1 MSKESAAPRRGLAVA
16 VLIFTLA
23 APAVARSAPGD
34 LDPSFG
40 TDGKV
45 TARVVTEP
53 QAGVTAHD
61 ATAALMLPDGRML
74 VVGSALTGD
83 PGWSVV
89 MARFLPDGAADPSFG
104 VDGKVL
110 ALSAFSFR
118 AFAAALQPDGK
129 IVVAGSS
136 GPAVAFQENLID
148 VGLARFNPDGSLD
161 ASFGNGGVVITN
173 VFNNEDRATA
183 VAILADGRIVIGG
196 FARTFGFGSQY
207 EFLLARYLPDGQR
220 DVSFGVN
227 GIRTTDFFGSWDFVH
242 AIAVQPDGKIV
253 AAGEVKFSP
262 LVTLSSNYM
271 SVGLARYH
279 ADGQLDLS
287 FGEGGKVHTEFFD
300 ELGNVQHAAASSVVL
315 QDDGKILVA
324 GHVQR
329 DDQTKRRDV
338 ILARYL
344 PDGSLDPRFGTGG
357 RVDTDL
363 GRVDDAGNALLL
375 QPDGKIVVSGDHA
388 TIDAFTTVSDNHNFL
403 VQRYQPNGTLDPAF
417 GSAGSVVTEF
427 STGLDFAT
435 AILQQADAKLVAAGA
450 AGGGF
455 GLARYLNPAPIAVA
469 IDIQPGVFPNTVNL
483 GSGGKVAVAIFG
495 GPDFDATTI
504 DPATVT
510 LASATPALKG
520 KDRLMATVTD
530 VDRDGF
536 LDLVLHME
544 VDALY
549 LETSDTV
556 AIVEGRTTGGV
567 PFRGADTI
575 RVLP

>member
-1 MSKESAAPRRGLAVA
+1 MSKEAGASRRILAAA
-16 VLIFTLA
+16 VLMSTLA
-23 APAVARSAPGD
+23 ATAVARSAPGD

-40 TDGKV
+40 IDGKM

-53 QAGVTAHD
+53 HAGLTAHD
-61 ATAALMLPDGRML
+61 ARAALMLPDGRVL
-74 VVGSALTGD
+74 VVGSAHTGD

-104 VDGKVL
+104 VDGKLL
-110 ALSAFSFR
+110 ALNTFSFR

-136 GPAVAFQENLID
+136 GPSVLFHEHLID
-148 VGLARFNPDGSLD
+148 IGLARFHADGSLD
-161 ASFGNGGVVITN
+161 TGFGNGGVVIIN

-183 VAILADGRIVIGG
+183 VAVLADGRILVGG
-196 FARTFGFGSQY
+196 FARTFGFGNHY

-220 DVSFGVN
+220 DASFGVN

-242 AIAVQPDGKIV
+242 ALAVQPDGKIV

-262 LVTLSSNYM
+262 LVNLSSNYM

-300 ELGNVQHAAASSVVL
+300 DFGNVQHAAASSVVL

-329 DDQTKRRDV
+329 DDQTRRRNI

-363 GRVDDAGNALLL
+363 GRVDDVGNALLL
-375 QPDGKIVVSGDHA
+375 QPDGKIVVGGNHS
-388 TIDAFTTVSDNHNFL
+388 TIGAFETVSDNRNFL
-403 VQRYQPNGTLDPAF
+403 VQRYHPNGMRDPAF
-417 GSAGSVVTEF
+417 GSAGTVVTEF
-427 STGLDFAT
+427 STGLDSAT
-435 AILQQADAKLVAAGA
+435 SILQQADAKLVAAGA

-455 GLARYLNPAPIAVA
+455 GLARYLNPVPITVAV
-469 IDIQPGVFPNTVNL
+469 DIQPGTFPNTVNL
-483 GSGGKVAVAIFG
+483 GSGGKVTVAILG
-495 GPDFDATTI
+495 AADFDSTTV
-504 DPATVT
+504 DAATVT

-520 KDRLMATVTD
+520 KERLMATTSD
-530 VDRDGF
+530 VDGDGF
-536 LDLVLHME
+536 IDLLLHME
-544 VDALY
+544 IEALY
-549 LETSDTV
+549 LEDSDTA
-556 AIVEGRTTGGV
+556 AIVEGRTMDGV
-567 PFRGADTI
+567 AFRGADTL